1 MRPGCVHQ
9 AKWDMSK
16 MLEMPDGKKRE
27 AGWVTVDEHPEGLL
41 NKPCPVC
48 GYKYGSAWNKETVPD
63 GVLDWLRGLPDT
75 KIHPVWV

>member
-63 GVLDWLRGLPDT
+63 GVLDWLCGLPDT
-75 KIHPVWV
+75 KIHSVWV